1 MAANITLESDELKR
15 LARIDDDD
23 MLLNAKAYQGAAE
36 QFLVN
41 SGCMVDYDNALFKS
55 LVIAIV
61 VRMLDQPDL
70 VMGTNSND
78 LSFSL
83 VSMVTQLRLQQQ
95 AESSG

>member
-23 MLLNAKAYQGAAE
+23 MLLNAKVYQVAAE
-36 QFLVN
+36 QILFN
-41 SGCMVDYDNALFKS
+41 SGCTIDYDNALFKS

-70 VMGTNSND
+70 VMGNSGND

-83 VSMVTQLRLQQQ
+83 VSMVAQLRLQQQ